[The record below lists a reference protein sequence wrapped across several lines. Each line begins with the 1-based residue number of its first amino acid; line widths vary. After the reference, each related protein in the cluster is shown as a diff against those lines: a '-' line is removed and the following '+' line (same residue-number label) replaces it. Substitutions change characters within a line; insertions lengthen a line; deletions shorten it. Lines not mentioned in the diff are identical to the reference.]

1 MVQGA
6 EFNLFR
12 QFSLYRV
19 NRPGFLLLFPVV
31 TCYQSI
37 FYTIPD
43 AFLLL
48 NMLLNETPNDL
59 FKMTSRKNWEQDGG
73 IQGIIPDFGQSYDLF
88 WVSFFSFINCFSVTS
103 EMKSSK
109 VLKKR
114 SHNKLQCY
122 QFHKKNRPECHP
134 FKSSFRE
141 LKQTLATI
149 FRLAMTNRSPA
160 LIFRVLLT
168 IHDIAPLNHTKS
180 EHTEDRGLLL
190 VHNYAAK

>member
-1 MVQGA
+1 
-6 EFNLFR
+6 
-12 QFSLYRV
+12 
-19 NRPGFLLLFPVV
+19 
-31 TCYQSI
+31 
-37 FYTIPD
+37 
-43 AFLLL
+43 
-48 NMLLNETPNDL
+48 
-59 FKMTSRKNWEQDGG
+59 MTSRKNWEQDGG
-73 IQGIIPDFGQSYDLF
+73 IQGIIPDFGQIYYLF
-88 WVSFFSFINCFSVTS
+88 WVSFFSFINCFSVAS

-109 VLKKR
+109 VLKKKGATTSYSVTNFIR
-114 SHNKLQCY
+114 K
-122 QFHKKNRPECHP
+122 KTWKNRPECHP

-190 VHNYAAK
+190 VHNYAAKWFGIPSGFGLHQLEVALCCLQVSKLKNTQKQGSRLMYVRSNQLRHQVFWCQ